1 MHILYLHQYYCP
13 EGGWGN
19 DRSADFARRWV
30 AAGHRVTVITTT
42 AYFPP
47 EHPAHRAQ
55 RYQFVEHGVK
65 VDVWRV
71 PYGQEMGYLRRAWA
85 FVQFFL
91 CLLLLSRRKV
101 DLIYASTTPPTVALA
116 GAWLSRRWRCPW
128 VLEVVDVWPEVPVG
142 MGILRQRMLIGAMQ
156 VVMRHCY
163 QSANQIVALS
173 EGMRDLILP
182 YGTGPARIHVVE
194 NGTDVATFS
203 TTTHEAREESA
214 PVRLVYAGAFGRAN
228 AVGQLLDAAERLQH
242 LSPRWQLH
250 LYGNGSERDALAQ
263 RLAQSP
269 IPGVSLH
276 SSVPKQQMPALLA
289 AADIGLVS
297 FAPHLVL
304 ESNSA
309 NKFFDYLAAGLPV
322 MLNYQGWQ
330 ARVLAEHMAGLS
342 APQGD
347 LIAFV
352 KQLERLI
359 TDAELRKQMGV
370 NAHQLAAAR
379 YDRAL
384 LSQQLLE
391 LFSQLIR
398 P

>member
-19 DRSADFARRWV
+19 DRSADFARHWV

-55 RYQFVEHGVK
+55 RYQFVEHGVE
-65 VDVWRV
+65 VEVWRV

-91 CLLLLSRRKV
+91 CLLLLRRRKV

-156 VVMRHCY
+156 AVMRHCY
-163 QSANQIVALS
+163 LSADQIVALS

-182 YGTGPARIHVVE
+182 YGTGPARIHVFE
-194 NGTDVATFS
+194 NGTNVATFS
-203 TTTHEAREESA
+203 ATTRETREESA

-250 LYGNGSERDALAQ
+250 LYGNGSERDGLAQ

-276 SSVPKQQMPALLA
+276 SSVSKQQMPAVLA

-297 FAPHLVL
+297 FAPHPVL
-304 ESNSA
+304 ETNSA

-322 MLNYQGWQ
+322 VLNYQGWQ
-330 ARVLAEHMAGLS
+330 ARVLDEHMAGLS

-347 LIAFV
+347 LTAFV

-359 TDAELRKQMGV
+359 TDAELRKRMGV

-391 LFSQLIR
+391 LFGQLIR